1 MALASLFIGMALAH
15 RNVNYAVTVPGPTG
29 PGIAFA
35 AEVLISFVLLTTILN
50 VSNRKN
56 LSRYTGLFAGALV
69 ATYITFEAP
78 FSGMSMNPARTF
90 GSAFNARAF
99 GQFVDLFCGAAH
111 RHAVGRGDLHA
122 HALRQGNLLRQVESP
137 QFEALHLSL
146 PLCGTAKFHCRIGK

>member
-1 MALASLFIGMALAH
+1 M
-15 RNVNYAVTVPGPTG
+15 NYAVTAPGPTG
-29 PGIAFA
+29 PGVAFA

-99 GQFVDLFCGAAH
+99 DNLWIYFVAPPIGMLLAAEIYM
-111 RHAVGRGDLHA
+111 RMR
-122 HALRQGNLLRQVESP
+122 LRRKSLLRQVESP

-146 PLCGTAKFHCRIGK
+146 PFRGTARFHCCIGEIDFELANGQER